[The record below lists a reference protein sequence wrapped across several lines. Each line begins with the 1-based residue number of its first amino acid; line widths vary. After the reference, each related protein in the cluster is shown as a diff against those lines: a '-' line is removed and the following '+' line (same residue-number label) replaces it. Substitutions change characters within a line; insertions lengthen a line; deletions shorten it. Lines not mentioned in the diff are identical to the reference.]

1 MPLRGLHFVTY
12 LKEIIMALPNGAGGY
27 QLGDG
32 NLLEAQLGV
41 QTIPTTLTADTT
53 LTAAQVAVGLVVCT
67 KATDATLTV
76 TLPTAAL
83 LDAGIPSAKVGSSF
97 ELTICNNGNAGASS
111 TVPVTTGTGI
121 TVFGSVTIARFGAHT
136 YRFVKTGDAAYSAF
150 LK

>member
-1 MPLRGLHFVTY
+1 
-12 LKEIIMALPNGAGGY
+12 MALPNGAGGY
-27 QLGDG
+27 QVGDG
-32 NLLEAQLGV
+32 NLNEALLGV

-53 LTAAQVAVGLVVCT
+53 LTAAQVAIGLVVCK
-67 KATDATLTV
+67 KASDATLTV

-83 LDAGIPSAKVGSSF
+83 LDAAITSAKVGSSF
-97 ELTICNNGNAGASS
+97 DLTICNNNDSGASS

-121 TVFGSVTIARFGAHT
+121 TIFGSVTVPRFGAYT

>member
-1 MPLRGLHFVTY
+1 
-12 LKEIIMALPNGAGGY
+12 MALPNGAGGQ

-32 NLLEAQLGV
+32 NLLEAVMGV
-41 QTIPTTLTADTT
+41 QTIPATLTADTT
-53 LTAAQVAVGLVVCT
+53 LTAAQVAVGLVVCK
-67 KATDATLTV
+67 KASDATLTV

-83 LDAGIPSAKVGSSF
+83 LDAGITSAKVGSSF
-97 ELTICNNGNAGASS
+97 ELTICNDNNSGASS

-121 TVFGSVTIARFGAHT
+121 TVFGSVTIARHGAHT

>member
-1 MPLRGLHFVTY
+1 
-12 LKEIIMALPNGAGGY
+12 MALPNGAGGQ

-32 NLLEAQLGV
+32 NLLEAVMGV

-53 LTAAQVAVGLVVCT
+53 LTAAQVAVGLVVCK
-67 KATDATLTV
+67 KASDATLTV

-83 LDAGIPSAKVGSSF
+83 LDAAITSAKVGSSF
-97 ELTICNNGNAGASS
+97 ELTICNDNNSGASS

-121 TVFGSVTIARFGAHT
+121 TVFGSVTIARHGAHT

-150 LK
+150 LI

>member
-1 MPLRGLHFVTY
+1 
-12 LKEIIMALPNGAGGY
+12 MAIPNGAGGQ

-32 NLLEAQLGV
+32 NLLEAVMGV

-53 LTAAQVAVGLVVCT
+53 LTAAQVAVGLVVCK
-67 KATDATLTV
+67 KASDATLTV

-83 LDAGIPSAKVGSSF
+83 LDAGITSAKVGSSF
-97 ELTICNNGNAGASS
+97 ELTICNDNNSGASS

-121 TVFGSVTIARFGAHT
+121 TIVGSVTVGRHGAHT

>member
-1 MPLRGLHFVTY
+1 
-12 LKEIIMALPNGAGGY
+12 MALPNGAGGQ

-32 NLLEAQLGV
+32 NLLEAVMGV

-53 LTAAQVAVGLVVCT
+53 LTAAQVAVGLVVCK
-67 KATDATLTV
+67 KASDATLTV

-83 LDAGIPSAKVGSSF
+83 LDAAITSAKVGSSV
-97 ELTICNNGNAGASS
+97 ELTICNDNNSGASS

-121 TVFGSVTIARFGAHT
+121 TIFGSVTVPRFGAYT

-150 LK
+150 LM

>member
-1 MPLRGLHFVTY
+1 
-12 LKEIIMALPNGAGGY
+12 MALPNGAGGQ

-32 NLLEAQLGV
+32 NLLEAVMGV

-53 LTAAQVAVGLVVCT
+53 LTAAQVAVGLVVCK
-67 KATDATLTV
+67 KASDATLTV

-83 LDAGIPSAKVGSSF
+83 LDAAITSAKVGPSF
-97 ELTICNNGNAGASS
+97 ELTICNDNNSGASS

-121 TVFGSVTIARFGAHT
+121 TVFGSVTIARHGAHT

>member
-1 MPLRGLHFVTY
+1 
-12 LKEIIMALPNGAGGY
+12 MALPNGAGGQ

-32 NLLEAQLGV
+32 NLLEAVMGV

-53 LTAAQVAVGLVVCT
+53 LTAAQVAVGLVVCK
-67 KATDATLTV
+67 KASDATLTV

-83 LDAGIPSAKVGSSF
+83 LDAAITSAKVGSSF
-97 ELTICNNGNAGASS
+97 ELTICNDNNSGASS
-111 TVPVTTGTGI
+111 TVPVTTGTGV
-121 TVFGSVTIARFGAHT
+121 TVFGSVTIARHGAHT

>member
-1 MPLRGLHFVTY
+1 
-12 LKEIIMALPNGAGGY
+12 MALPNGAGGQ

-32 NLLEAQLGV
+32 NLLEAVMGV

-53 LTAAQVAVGLVVCT
+53 LTAAQVAVGLVVCK
-67 KATDATLTV
+67 KASDATLTV

-83 LDAGIPSAKVGSSF
+83 LDAAITSAKVGSSF
-97 ELTICNNGNAGASS
+97 NLTICNDNNTGSSS

-121 TVFGSVTIARFGAHT
+121 TVFGSVTVGRHGAHT

-150 LK
+150 LT

>member
-1 MPLRGLHFVTY
+1 
-12 LKEIIMALPNGAGGY
+12 MALPNGAGGQ

-32 NLLEAQLGV
+32 NLLEAVMGV
-41 QTIPTTLTADTT
+41 QTIPATLTGDTTLTAD
-53 LTAAQVAVGLVVCT
+53 QVAVGLVVC
-67 KATDATLTV
+67 KKSSDATLTV

-83 LDAGIPSAKVGSSF
+83 LDAAITSAKVGSSF
-97 ELTICNNGNAGASS
+97 DLTICNDNNSGASS

-121 TVFGSVTIARFGAHT
+121 TIFGSVTVGRHGAHT

>member
-1 MPLRGLHFVTY
+1 
-12 LKEIIMALPNGAGGY
+12 MALPNGAGGQ

-32 NLLEAQLGV
+32 NLLEAVMGV

-53 LTAAQVAVGLVVCT
+53 LTAAQVAVGLVVCK
-67 KATDATLTV
+67 KASDATLTV

-83 LDAGIPSAKVGSSF
+83 LDAAISSAKVGSSF
-97 ELTICNNGNAGASS
+97 DLTICNDNNSGASS

-121 TVFGSVTIARFGAHT
+121 TVFGSVTIARHGAHT